1 MRLPAAIPLR
11 GCQHDSGSA
20 YFAFMP
26 SLPIL
31 FPLAFAFPSA
41 GEWLEAIPIILSLIL
56 IEGLLSVDNA
66 LAIAAMANHLPD
78 EQKRKA
84 LRWGIIGAY
93 AFRGLAMAC
102 AAYIIANPWLKIIG
116 AAYLVYLMCDHFTQ
130 SADDDKTDAGGQVPL
145 AAKGFWATVASIEL
159 MDLSLSVDNVVAA
172 VAMSPKLW
180 VVCLG
185 VFIGILAL
193 RFVAGYCLKL
203 LEKYP
208 VLEHTAFLLIG
219 YVGGILVVELL
230 THFHVSAFQKF
241 IGIVLITGATLFYAN
256 RPGLQRTLSPAIRVL
271 RWPMTVVS
279 VAVGGVITALTWPF
293 KVLWRLLRPTG
304 NAA

>member
-1 MRLPAAIPLR
+1 MV
-11 GCQHDSGSA
+11 S
-20 YFAFMP
+20 FA
-26 SLPIL
+26 L
-31 FPLAFAFPSA
+31 FLPLAFTLPTSS
-41 GEWLEAIPIILSLIL
+41 EWLEAIPIILSLIM

-66 LAIAAMANHLPD
+66 LAIAAMANHLPE
-78 EQKRKA
+78 EQKKKA

-93 AFRGLAMAC
+93 AFRGIAMAF

-116 AAYLVYLMCDHFTQ
+116 AAYLLYLMCAHFTN
-130 SADDDKTDAGGQVPL
+130 
-145 AAKGFWATVASIEL
+145 AAAEEKHETTPVNAASRGFWATVAAIEL

-208 VLEHTAFLLIG
+208 ILEHTAFLLIG
-219 YVGGILVVELL
+219 FVGGILLVELTTTL
-230 THFHVSAFQKF
+230 HINPFQKF
-241 IGIVLITGATLFYAN
+241 IGIVLITAATILYSR
-256 RPGLQRTLSPAIRVL
+256 RPALQRATGPVLRAL
-271 RWPMTVVS
+271 RWPMLAVS
-279 VAVGGVITALTWPF
+279 AVIGTALAALAWPF
-293 KVLWRLLRPTG
+293 KALWRALRP
-304 NAA
+304 APQAS

>member
-1 MRLPAAIPLR
+1 MV
-11 GCQHDSGSA
+11 S
-20 YFAFMP
+20 FA
-26 SLPIL
+26 L
-31 FPLAFAFPSA
+31 FLPLAFTLPTSS
-41 GEWLEAIPIILSLIL
+41 EWLEAIPIILSLIM

-66 LAIAAMANHLPD
+66 LAIAAMANHLPE
-78 EQKRKA
+78 EQKKKA

-93 AFRGLAMAC
+93 AFRGIAMAF

-116 AAYLVYLMCDHFTQ
+116 AAYLLYLMCAHFTN
-130 SADDDKTDAGGQVPL
+130 
-145 AAKGFWATVASIEL
+145 AAAEEKHETTPVNAASRGFWATVAAIEL

-208 VLEHTAFLLIG
+208 ILEHTAFLLIG
-219 YVGGILVVELL
+219 FVGGILLVELTTTL
-230 THFHVSAFQKF
+230 HINPFQKF
-241 IGIVLITGATLFYAN
+241 IGIVLITAATILYSR
-256 RPGLQRTLSPAIRVL
+256 RPALQRATGPILRVL
-271 RWPMTVVS
+271 RWPMLAIS
-279 VAVGGVITALTWPF
+279 AVIGSALAAIAWPF
-293 KVLWRLLRPTG
+293 KAAWRALRP
-304 NAA
+304 APSAS

>member
-1 MRLPAAIPLR
+1 MVSLALIP
-11 GCQHDSGSA
+11 S
-20 YFAFMP
+20 
-26 SLPIL
+26 
-31 FPLAFAFPSA
+31 LAFAFPSA
-41 GEWLEAIPIILSLIL
+41 SEWLEAIPIILSLIL

-66 LAIAAMANHLPD
+66 LAIAAMANHLP
-78 EQKRKA
+78 ENQKRRA

-93 AFRGLAMAC
+93 GFRGLAMAF

-116 AAYLVYLMCDHFTQ
+116 AAYLLYLMCAHFTK
-130 SADDDKTDAGGQVPL
+130 SADDEQKDETGAAHLAG
-145 AAKGFWATVASIEL
+145 KSFWATVASIEL

-208 VLEHTAFLLIG
+208 ILEHTAFLLIG
-219 YVGGILVVELL
+219 FVGTILLVELL
-230 THFHVSAFQKF
+230 SSHSGYPIHINPFQKF
-241 IGIVLITGATLFYAN
+241 IGIALITGATILYTRQPA
-256 RPGLQRTLSPAIRVL
+256 LQRAVRPVL
-271 RWPMTVVS
+271 IVARWPMLALSAVVG
-279 VAVGGVITALTWPF
+279 AVLAAIGWPF
-293 KVLWRLLRPTG
+293 KALWRALRPAG
-304 NAA
+304 NQA

>member
-1 MRLPAAIPLR
+1 MVAGLPP
-11 GCQHDSGSA
+11 GYPVSDFG
-20 YFAFMP
+20 FVMPGTAF
-26 SLPIL
+26 LL
-31 FPLAFAFPSA
+31 PLAFAFPSP
-41 GEWLEAIPIILSLIL
+41 GEWLEAIPIILSLIM

-66 LAIAAMANHLPD
+66 LAIAAMANHLP
-78 EQKRKA
+78 EHQKRKA
-84 LRWGIIGAY
+84 LRWGIVGAY
-93 AFRGLAMAC
+93 AFRGVAMGC

-116 AAYLVYLMCDHFTQ
+116 AAYLLYLMCAHFTD
-130 SADDDKTDAGGQVPL
+130 AAGEEEKTEAAGQVRL

-208 VLEHTAFLLIG
+208 ILEHTAFLLIG
-219 YVGGILVVELL
+219 YVGAILVVELR
-230 THFHVSAFQKF
+230 THIHVDAFQKF
-241 IGIVLITGATLFYAN
+241 VGIVLITAATIFYA
-256 RPGLQRTLSPAIRVL
+256 RHPGLQRALGPAIRAF
-271 RWPMTVVS
+271 RWPMTAVS
-279 VAVGGVITALTWPF
+279 AVIGGLITAVTWPF
-293 KVLWRLLRPTG
+293 KAVWRALRATG
-304 NAA
+304 NAT

>member
-1 MRLPAAIPLR
+1 MLGI
-11 GCQHDSGSA
+11 
-20 YFAFMP
+20 AFHP
-26 SLPIL
+26 
-31 FPLAFAFPSA
+31 PLAFAFPSP

-66 LAIAAMANHLPD
+66 LAIAAMANHLPED
-78 EQKRKA
+78 QKRKA
-84 LRWGIIGAY
+84 LRWGIVGAY
-93 AFRGLAMAC
+93 AFRGVAMAC

-116 AAYLVYLMCDHFTQ
+116 AAYLIYLMCAHFTE
-130 SADDDKTDAGGQVPL
+130 SADDDENKDPAGQAARL
-145 AAKGFWATVASIEL
+145 AARGFWATVASIEL

-180 VVCLG
+180 IVCLG

-193 RFVAGYCLKL
+193 RFIAGYCLKL

-230 THFHVSAFQKF
+230 TTLHVDAFQKF
-241 IGIVLITGATLFYAN
+241 VGIVLITAATIFYA
-256 RPGLQRTLSPAIRVL
+256 RHPGLQQALKPVIRGA
-271 RWPMTVVS
+271 RWPMAAISAV
-279 VAVGGVITALTWPF
+279 VGGLITAVSWPF
-293 KVLWRLLRPTG
+293 KAAWRALRATG
-304 NAA
+304 DTA